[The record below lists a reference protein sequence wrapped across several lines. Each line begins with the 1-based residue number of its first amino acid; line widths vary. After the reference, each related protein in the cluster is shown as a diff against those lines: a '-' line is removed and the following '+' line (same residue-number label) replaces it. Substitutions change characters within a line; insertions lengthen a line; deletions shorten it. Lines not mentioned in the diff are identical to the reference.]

1 MKKLISVLTVL
12 GAFAL
17 MPVNNARAGHQ
28 NDGRLT
34 GYTPC
39 GKPIYAYHQV
49 VARDHC
55 GRNVWQWV
63 TRYPSSCHC
72 GDRHRDS
79 NRGHCDS
86 GRSHHSSSGSHYR
99 YSGWNFNIRF

>member
-1 MKKLISVLTVL
+1 MKKLLFFATL
-12 GAFAL
+12 FGALAL
-17 MPVNNARAGHQ
+17 MPANTASARDHGH
-28 NDGRLT
+28 NGRLV

-39 GKPIYAYHQV
+39 GKPIHAYHQV

-72 GDRHRDS
+72 GDHHRGYDRGRCDS
-79 NRGHCDS
+79 NRGA
-86 GRSHHSSSGSHYR
+86 YR
-99 YSGWNFNIRF
+99 PGGWNFFFRF

>member
-1 MKKLISVLTVL
+1 MKKLISLLTVL

-17 MPVNNARAGHQ
+17 IPVNNANAYDSCH
-28 NDGRLT
+28 NGRLT

-72 GDRHRDS
+72 GDRHRGNGHRDYS
-79 NRGHCDS
+79 RGRCES
-86 GRSHHSSSGSHYR
+86 GRSQYR
-99 YSGWNFNIRF
+99 SSGWNFNIRF

>member
-1 MKKLISVLTVL
+1 MKKLISVLTVI

-17 MPVNNARAGHQ
+17 MSVNSVSAHDSYN
-28 NDGRLT
+28 NGRLV
-34 GYTPC
+34 GRTPC

-72 GDRHRDS
+72 GDRHRDYGY
-79 NRGHCDS
+79 NRGHCES
-86 GRSHHSSSGSHYR
+86 GRSYYR
-99 YSGWNFNIRF
+99 PSGWNFNIRF

>member
-1 MKKLISVLTVL
+1 MKKSLSLLLVL
-12 GAFAL
+12 GALAL
-17 MPVNNARAGHQ
+17 MPVPTAHAGHSHH
-28 NDGRLT
+28 GRLT

-72 GDRHRDS
+72 GDRHRS
-79 NRGHCDS
+79 SGHCDS
-86 GRSHHSSSGSHYR
+86 RSSSHR
-99 YSGWNFNIRF
+99 SGGWSFFFRF